1 MKVFT
6 VIEVINYT
14 IVINTLKRKVGLV
27 VTDNVIFVRN
37 V

>member
-1 MKVFT
+1 MKVFI

-14 IVINTLKRKVGLV
+14 IVINKKKVGLV
-27 VTDNVIFVRN
+27 VTNNVIFVRN

>member
-1 MKVFT
+1 MHNYRVFT
-6 VIEVINYT
+6 VVEVINYT
-14 IVINTLKRKVGLV
+14 IVRKVGLV